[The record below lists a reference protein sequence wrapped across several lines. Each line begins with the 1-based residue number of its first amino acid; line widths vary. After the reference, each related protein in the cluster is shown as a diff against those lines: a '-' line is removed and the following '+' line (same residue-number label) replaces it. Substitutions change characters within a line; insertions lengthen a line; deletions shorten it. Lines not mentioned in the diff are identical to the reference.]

1 MTAQTMGLKVEFGQN
16 KSNGSVSSLLLY
28 QGKQKG
34 AAKKTNK
41 SSEGLFVEH
50 DRLKDQNDMRKQV
63 LFIQGGGNGGYEAD
77 SKVVASL
84 QKALG
89 KDYEISY
96 PRMQTDKAA
105 PDFGWLKQ
113 IGKEIGKLK
122 DDVILVAHS
131 LGASLLL
138 KYLSENK
145 LSKKIA
151 GIFLIS
157 TPFWSGKEEWVQGL
171 KLQEDFA
178 ESLQKNS
185 KIFFYHCRDDE
196 EIPFD
201 HLVSY
206 RYKLPV
212 ATFREIENGGHQ
224 LVNHLNLVAKDIKD
238 M

>member
-1 MTAQTMGLKVEFGQN
+1 M
-16 KSNGSVSSLLLY
+16 
-28 QGKQKG
+28 
-34 AAKKTNK
+34 
-41 SSEGLFVEH
+41 
-50 DRLKDQNDMRKQV
+50 

-77 SKVVASL
+77 AKLVELL
-84 QKALG
+84 QIALG

-96 PRMQTDKAA
+96 PRMQTDDAV

-113 IGKEIGKLK
+113 IGNEIGKLR
-122 DDVILVAHS
+122 DDFILVGHS

-145 LSKKIA
+145 ISKKPA

-157 TPFWSGKEEWVQGL
+157 TVFWSGKEKWVQGL

-178 ESLQKNS
+178 ESLPKNS
-185 KIFFYHCRDDE
+185 RIFFYHCRDDE

-206 RYKLPV
+206 RHKIP
-212 ATFREIENGGHQ
+212 AAIFREIESGGHQ
-224 LVNHLNLVAKDIKD
+224 LGNNLNLVAKDIKEL
-238 M
+238 